1 MYCHEKYNGYTTKQY
16 LIDLRGFIRFMEK
29 SPDTPDTSDKVD
41 KLKKEEKK
49 DSMID
54 QISCNGK
61 DILLIGTAH
70 VSRQSAKLVE
80 DTIHEHT
87 PDTVCV
93 ELCAT
98 RLASLKDA
106 DRWRNMDI
114 VKVIKEK
121 KALLLFMN
129 LLLASFQKK
138 IADKFGIKPGQEM
151 INAIKAAEEINATIV
166 PSDREI
172 QITLSRVW
180 RGMGL
185 WEKLKLMFSL
195 IFSFGASDDISE
207 EDIEQMKQEDI
218 LQTLLAD
225 VKKTHPIIEKSL
237 INERDQYLAEKIRSA
252 PGKKIIAVVG
262 AAHAP
267 GIKRYLSSNEKIDLD
282 ELNTIPPA
290 GKAGKILKWAI
301 PAAIMILFAT
311 GFLMEGKNAGA
322 DMIWIWIAA
331 NGIFAGIGATLALA
345 HPFTIISAII
355 AAPLTSLNPMIA
367 AGWVS
372 GLVEAFSRKPKVKDF
387 EAIPEDIV
395 SIKGFWRN
403 NVTRILLVVVFTNL
417 GSAIGTWTAVPLMLK
432 LLN

>member
-1 MYCHEKYNGYTTKQY
+1 
-16 LIDLRGFIRFMEK
+16 MENQK
-29 SPDTPDTSDKVD
+29 DTNPPQ
-41 KLKKEEKK
+41 

-54 QISCNGK
+54 VISYEDK
-61 DILLIGTAH
+61 EILLIGTAH
-70 VSRQSAKLVE
+70 VSKQSARLVE
-80 DTIHEHT
+80 ETIHEQQ

-93 ELCAT
+93 ELCDT

-121 KALLLFMN
+121 KAFLLFIN

-138 IADKFGIKPGQEM
+138 MADKFGIKPGQEM
-151 INAIKAAEEINATIV
+151 INAIDASEKTGALIV

-195 IFSFGASDDISE
+195 IFSFSASDEIEE
-207 EDIEQMKQEDI
+207 EDIEQMKQEDM
-218 LQTLLAD
+218 LATLLAD

-237 INERDQYLAEKIRSA
+237 IDERDQFLAEKIRSA
-252 PGKKIIAVVG
+252 PGRKIIAVVG

-267 GIKRYLSSNEKIDLD
+267 GIRKYIASNESIDLAA
-282 ELNTIPPA
+282 LNTVPPA
-290 GKAGKILKWAI
+290 GKAGKILKWGLPGAI
-301 PAAIMILFAT
+301 LLLFAA
-311 GFLMEGKNAGA
+311 GFLMEGKNAGT

-331 NGIFAGIGATLALA
+331 NGIFAGIGALLALA
-345 HPFTIISAII
+345 HPFTIISSIL

-372 GLVEAFSRKPKVKDF
+372 GLVEAFSRKPKVRDL
-387 EAIPEDIV
+387 EAIPMDIG
-395 SIKGFWRN
+395 SIKGFWKN
-403 NVTRILLVVVFTNL
+403 NVTRILLVVIFTNL
-417 GSAIGTWTAVPLMLK
+417 GSSIGTMTAVPLMLK
-432 LLN
+432 LIN

>member
-1 MYCHEKYNGYTTKQY
+1 
-16 LIDLRGFIRFMEK
+16 MEN
-29 SPDTPDTSDKVD
+29 SP
-41 KLKKEEKK
+41 EEDRPKK
-49 DSMID
+49 DNMVD
-54 QISCNGK
+54 HISCNGK
-61 DILLIGTAH
+61 EIILIGTAH
-70 VSRQSAKLVE
+70 VSRQSAQLVE
-80 DTIHEHT
+80 DTIHEQT

-121 KALLLFMN
+121 KALLLFIN

-138 IADKFGIKPGQEM
+138 MADKFGIKPGQEM
-151 INAIKAAEEINATIV
+151 INAINAAEKINAHIV

-185 WEKLKLMFSL
+185 WEKLKLMVSL
-195 IFSFGASDDISE
+195 VFSFGASDDINE
-207 EDIEQMKQEDI
+207 EDIEKMKQEDI

-225 VKKTHPIIEKSL
+225 VKKTHPIIEKTL
-237 INERDQYLAEKIRSA
+237 INERDRFLAEKIRSA
-252 PGKKIIAVVG
+252 PGEKIVAVVG

-267 GIKRYLSSNEKIDLD
+267 GIRKYLAGNEKIDLD
-282 ELNTIPPA
+282 ELNIIPPA
-290 GKAGKILKWAI
+290 GKTGKILKWAI
-301 PAAIMILFAT
+301 PAAIFMLFAA
-311 GFLMEGKNAGA
+311 GFLMEGKNAGT

-331 NGIFAGIGATLALA
+331 NGIFAGIGAALALA
-345 HPFTIISAII
+345 HPLTIVSSII

-372 GLVEAFSRKPKVKDF
+372 GLVEAFSRKPKVKDL

-403 NVTRILLVVVFTNL
+403 NVTRILLVVIFTNL
-417 GSAIGTWTAVPLMLK
+417 GSTIGTMTAVPLMLK
-432 LLN
+432 MIN